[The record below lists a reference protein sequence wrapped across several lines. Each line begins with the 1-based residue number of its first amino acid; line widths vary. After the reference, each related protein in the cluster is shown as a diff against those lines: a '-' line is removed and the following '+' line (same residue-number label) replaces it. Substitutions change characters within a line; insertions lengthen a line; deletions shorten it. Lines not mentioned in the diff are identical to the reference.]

1 MTPPMPALLF
11 DGDCG
16 FCSTS
21 ARLIV
26 TWIKPKAAVIALQ
39 NADLE
44 AYGIPRKTAEASIQF
59 VEADGRVSAAGRAIA
74 AMLRRAGPFWR
85 TVAAVMALPGV
96 SWLVEVVYRFVAK
109 HRYQLPGGTPA
120 CKLPA

>member
-1 MTPPMPALLF
+1 MPVLLF

-21 ARLIV
+21 ARFIV
-26 TWIKPKAAVIALQ
+26 RWIKPRVSVVALQ
-39 NADLE
+39 QVDLA
-44 AYGIPRKTAEASIQF
+44 AYGLTPEVAAASIQF
-59 VEADGRVSAAGRAIA
+59 VDAEGRVSAAGRAIA
-74 AMLRRAGPFWR
+74 AMLRQAGPFWR
-85 TVAAVMALPGV
+85 AVAGVMALPGI

-120 CKLPA
+120 CRLPS